1 MGDDCLD
8 EELETVD
15 AEVADG
21 GDVELSSGS
30 SLRRSAAN
38 GVHMVCLTL
47 TLAHA
52 TLSTPFARRCG
63 C

>member
-1 MGDDCLD
+1 MFLFQFPVSRAQLGDDCLD

-21 GDVELSSGS
+21 GDVELGSGS

-38 GVHMVCLTL
+38 GLCLT
-47 TLAHA
+47 
-52 TLSTPFARRCG
+52 TPWP
-63 C
+63 